1 MQEQIFNLIFLI
13 LTNETDESRTK
24 TTDFF
29 DSFQFLIFV
38 NFLTLTKLY
47 EYLFK

>member
-1 MQEQIFNLIFLI
+1 MQEQISNLIFLI

-29 DSFQFLIFV
+29 DSFSTFIIC
-38 NFLTLTKLY
+38 
-47 EYLFK
+47 